1 MTTKKYLCI
10 RQKKNIVA
18 EAYSKP
24 NNIKA
29 TARAYLVQ
37 PKQIRSWKSM
47 LDGAMVVVPAEV
59 AEIPLQEEGVIQRQV
74 LMKKIAHPGR
84 SPKSAAD
91 FEGWRTLFDQ
101 LRLQDRACTTRMLSV
116 ELKRQPG
123 NENVSLKALEKRIK
137 RWLARKDS
145 VIRRVTRVVQN
156 TRLDQETIQDFVSYV
171 NNQTAAFEFPAGNI
185 VNIDETNIN
194 FDMFGSKTLATRGER
209 TIGLR
214 TTGNSNRCTVL
225 LGVTMSGE
233 KLPPFIVFTGTRDG
247 RISRQ
252 LGLLDN
258 NQQLFPV
265 SIKYACQPKAWVD
278 TDIFLQWI
286 EKVWQPFALEK
297 GGEPTHLLMD
307 DFTVHKV
314 GRCVDAIKN
323 CGTEVDFVLPGYTS
337 RLQVLDVGVNKPFK
351 DYMRGYWED
360 YMVANVDNPKVQRHH
375 IAQWVEMAWARVSIQ
390 TITNTWKSIGY
401 EGFAAVNWSIR
412 IGLFDNLF

>member
-18 EAYSKP
+18 EAAAYSKP

-74 LMKKIAHPGR
+74 LMKKIAHPGH

-137 RWLARKDS
+137 RWLARKDI
-145 VIRRVTRVVQN
+145 VIRRVTRVAQN

-171 NNQTAAFEFPAGNI
+171 KLLRSNFLLETLSILMRQT
-185 VNIDETNIN
+185 
-194 FDMFGSKTLATRGER
+194 S
-209 TIGLR
+209 
-214 TTGNSNRCTVL
+214 
-225 LGVTMSGE
+225 
-233 KLPPFIVFTGTRDG
+233 
-247 RISRQ
+247 ISTC
-252 LGLLDN
+252 LD
-258 NQQLFPV
+258 QRL
-265 SIKYACQPKAWVD
+265 
-278 TDIFLQWI
+278 
-286 EKVWQPFALEK
+286 WQPEAKGPLGFEQQEIRTVAL
-297 GGEPTHLLMD
+297 
-307 DFTVHKV
+307 
-314 GRCVDAIKN
+314 C
-323 CGTEVDFVLPGYTS
+323 C
-337 RLQVLDVGVNKPFK
+337 
-351 DYMRGYWED
+351 
-360 YMVANVDNPKVQRHH
+360 
-375 IAQWVEMAWARVSIQ
+375 
-390 TITNTWKSIGY
+390 
-401 EGFAAVNWSIR
+401 
-412 IGLFDNLF
+412 

>member
-1 MTTKKYLCI
+1 
-10 RQKKNIVA
+10 
-18 EAYSKP
+18 
-24 NNIKA
+24 
-29 TARAYLVQ
+29 
-37 PKQIRSWKSM
+37 M

-91 FEGWRTLFDQ
+91 FEGLKTLFDQ

-137 RWLARKDS
+137 RWLARKDI
-145 VIRRVTRVVQN
+145 VIRRVTRVAQN

-171 NNQTAAFEFPAGNI
+171 NNQIAAFEFPAGNI

-286 EKVWQPFALEK
+286 EKVWQPFALGK

-401 EGFAAVNWSIR
+401 EGFADV
-412 IGLFDNLF
+412 D